1 MTSQVQERRREHNR
15 ASEGP
20 GFLFFLKHAFGFW
33 QSTRSKEPP
42 TDGAEWKMDIQPP
55 AAVTLGIVNSQR
67 SVGEERNPSISR
79 AQKQGLT
86 SVTAAV
92 WKKVVHR
99 PFCFRHRHW
108 KIPPDVTTEE
118 TESAL
123 TTSCWREAQLC
134 AGKMVGCSF
143 PSGRKRKRG
152 FAARGE
158 GMTHSCWG
166 RGRFNLSWSLGGELG
181 FLHLM
186 GQFISQF
193 RIKLACLQVCSL
205 NHFKLLLHHSLLPQ
219 SHSGAFLNES
229 SHEFSQR
236 TLILSLL
243 SRDWR
248 ALLKNLG
255 KKCNI
260 GWICICFRVCSRTV
274 FCLTFSFAL
283 SCLYIY
289 GVKSVTKFTN
299 AVVDLCVKES
309 LHWYNFLILSI
320 IKKQQN

>member
-1 MTSQVQERRREHNR
+1 
-15 ASEGP
+15 
-20 GFLFFLKHAFGFW
+20 
-33 QSTRSKEPP
+33 
-42 TDGAEWKMDIQPP
+42 MDIQPP

-67 SVGEERNPSISR
+67 SVGEEKNPSISR

-158 GMTHSCWG
+158 GMTQLL
-166 RGRFNLSWSLGGELG
+166 RKRKVQLELIFGGG
-181 FLHLM
+181 
-186 GQFISQF
+186 
-193 RIKLACLQVCSL
+193 
-205 NHFKLLLHHSLLPQ
+205 
-219 SHSGAFLNES
+219 
-229 SHEFSQR
+229 
-236 TLILSLL
+236 
-243 SRDWR
+243 
-248 ALLKNLG
+248 
-255 KKCNI
+255 I
-260 GWICICFRVCSRTV
+260 GIFTPHG
-274 FCLTFSFAL
+274 T
-283 SCLYIY
+283 IY
-289 GVKSVTKFTN
+289 FT
-299 AVVDLCVKES
+299 
-309 LHWYNFLILSI
+309 I
-320 IKKQQN
+320 